1 VPTSPQSGI
10 PNGAETA
17 RFRNLEVNQVTEE
30 PEETENPTP
39 TARPA
44 HVRVGRLH
52 TLRGA
57 RRELAR
63 LYSDLRNARVTPK
76 VAGTSAYVIGQIIK
90 SLEIEALDR
99 LGALEKQLAIGGRER
114 ERRFIGHA

>member
-1 VPTSPQSGI
+1 
-10 PNGAETA
+10 
-17 RFRNLEVNQVTEE
+17 
-30 PEETENPTP
+30 
-39 TARPA
+39 
-44 HVRVGRLH
+44 
-52 TLRGA
+52 
-57 RRELAR
+57 
-63 LYSDLRNARVTPK
+63 VTPK